1 MNKPGLHLKWLIL
14 AVLMLLLTPNFS
26 QAHRI
31 NVFAYIDNHELVV
44 ESYFS
49 QGKKVREGLVEII
62 DEDSGQIIMRGRT
75 DEQGKSRFPVPDEF
89 RNGKTLR
96 VLVNAGQGHQNEWLL
111 KAEKTT
117 PISNSVQSAALTREA
132 AHADHVEN
140 MPLIK
145 TNASEIEEIVNRALE
160 NKLAPIR
167 SMLREELEAG
177 PNLIQIVGGI
187 GWIIGLAGLLAY
199 CRSRNRH
206 V

>member
-1 MNKPGLHLKWLIL
+1 MNKSRLHLKWLIL
-14 AVLMLLLTPNFS
+14 AGLMFLLTPNLS

-31 NVFAYIDNHELVV
+31 NVFAYVDSHELVV

-49 QGKKVREGLVEII
+49 QGKKVRDGLVEVI
-62 DEDSGQIIMRGRT
+62 DEDSGQIIMRGQT
-75 DEQGKSRFPVPDEF
+75 DEQGESRFPVPDEF

-96 VLVNAGQGHQNEWLL
+96 ILVNAGQGHQNEWLL
-111 KAEKTT
+111 KAGNTA
-117 PISNSVQSAALTREA
+117 PISDSVPKAAA
-132 AHADHVEN
+132 EN
-140 MPLIK
+140 MPLIQ
-145 TNASEIEEIVNRALE
+145 TNAGEIEEIVNRTLE

-167 SMLREELEAG
+167 SMLQERFEGG